1 MKKLFQIIA
10 LCLLLATLC
19 GFAVACKDS
28 KDPGASSSSSSSSSS
43 SQKPPEYK
51 DPTYGLTEN
60 LDDKNDPGDTQ

>member
-1 MKKLFQIIA
+1 MKNMIRIIA
-10 LCLLLATLC
+10 LCLLLVTLC
-19 GFAVACKDS
+19 SFAVACKGS
-28 KDPGASSSSSSSSSS
+28 KDPAGSSSSSSSSS

>member
-1 MKKLFQIIA
+1 MKNMIRIIA
-10 LCLLLATLC
+10 LCLLLVTLC
-19 GFAVACKDS
+19 SFAVACKDS
-28 KDPGASSSSSSSSSS
+28 KDPGASSSSSSS

>member
-1 MKKLFQIIA
+1 MKKLLQITA

-19 GFAVACKDS
+19 GFAVACKGS
-28 KDPGASSSSSSSSSS
+28 KDPSGSSSSSS